1 MAKGHGDQTK
11 QNAKNKKATESKQI
25 SHLAVYRDKTDF
37 ICQPLYFAFLA
48 ADLQDIAFG
57 EHDIQIHRHF
67 YLRTNDSV
75 KEAAVFRKIKIGETF
90 SRNAVTFYHDLFF

>member
-1 MAKGHGDQTK
+1 M
-11 QNAKNKKATESKQI
+11 
-25 SHLAVYRDKTDF
+25 
-37 ICQPLYFAFLA
+37 
-48 ADLQDIAFG
+48 QDIAFG

-67 YLRTNDSV
+67 DLRTNDSV